1 VSILPFPQPSGF
13 VPSWDAALSG
23 FLLFKRAEGASPR
36 TLLDYQK
43 HIAQFFNRFPSGL
56 SNPALRASVLESL
69 AEPISPATYNLRLVY
84 LRAFFR
90 WCVEEGYLAADPTGR
105 LKRRTAS
112 ARIVQLD
119 LKVLKQL
126 LKLPDRSTFA
136 GLRDFVLFLLTLDCG
151 IRPGEALSLLVNDV
165 NLLACQV
172 TIRAESAKTRLSRT
186 LPISQVTALAI
197 GELVKSRHP
206 RWNEEIPLFCS
217 ASGLPLGDEWSRR
230 VSEYGKTLGIRLRAY
245 DLRHA
250 FALNYLRNGAD
261 AFTLQKTLGHRDM
274 AMTRRYVALT
284 DQDLR
289 TVHSTA
295 SPVRALIPERHR
307 VRKVRKEGIN
317 HT

>member
-1 VSILPFPQPSGF
+1 MSILPFPQPSGF
-13 VPSWDAALSG
+13 VPSWDSALRC

-43 HIAQFFNRFPSGL
+43 HITQFFNRFPSGL
-56 SNPALRASVLESL
+56 SNPALRACLLQYL

-84 LRAFFR
+84 LRAFFL
-90 WCVEEGYLAADPTGR
+90 WCVEEGCLAADPTNR
-105 LKRRTAS
+105 LKRRKAS

-119 LKVLKQL
+119 LTVLKKL
-126 LKLPDRSTFA
+126 LELPDRETFA
-136 GLRDFVLFLLTLDCG
+136 GLRDYALFLLTLDCG

-172 TIRAESAKTRLSRT
+172 TIRAENAKTRVSRT
-186 LPISQVTALAI
+186 LPLSQVTTLAI

-206 RWNEEIPLFCS
+206 RWSEEAPLFCS
-217 ASGLPLGDEWSRR
+217 VSGRFLGDEWSRR
-230 VSEYGKTLGIRLRAY
+230 VADYGKILGIRLRAY

-284 DQDLR
+284 DRDLEK
-289 TVHSTA
+289 VHRTA
-295 SPVRALIPERHR
+295 SPVQALVPERHV
-307 VRKVRKEGIN
+307 VRKKRAVQSLS
-317 HT
+317 